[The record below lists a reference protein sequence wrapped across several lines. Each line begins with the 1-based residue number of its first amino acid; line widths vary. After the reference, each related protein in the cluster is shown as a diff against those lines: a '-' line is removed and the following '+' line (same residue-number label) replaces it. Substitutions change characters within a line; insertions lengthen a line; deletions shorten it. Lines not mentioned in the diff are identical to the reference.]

1 MFRKIFLPVLC
12 KAFQFCSYNSKKI
25 PESASLLVDLLPLF
39 STPLFPDHHNTFLV
53 FFVISFLGGCYTVWC
68 VFIHPKAH
76 SMRTSVVLNRLHLL
90 CLFSLWATFIAHPI
104 TFQLS
109 LPSCSNRTL
118 KYLRKS
124 SFFFLCVWTRNKI
137 KMILF
142 CSTHWTALCLDFFSL
157 HNCLILKYSGTNC

>member
-1 MFRKIFLPVLC
+1 MFRKIFLPVLY

-90 CLFSLWATFIAHPI
+90 CLFSLWATFIAHPV

-109 LPSCSNRTL
+109 LPSCSNWTL
-118 KYLRKS
+118 KYLRKIILLLFVCVDKKQNQDDFILFHS
-124 SFFFLCVWTRNKI
+124 LDCSLSWLFFFTQ
-137 KMILF
+137 LF
-142 CSTHWTALCLDFFSL
+142 NT
-157 HNCLILKYSGTNC
+157 